1 MTVKKSSPRF
11 EDYVRGIEHLRPD
24 EQLGLIEIMSARL
37 KKNLKP
43 KKGKH
48 SIMELEGLGAH
59 IWKDVDGQQFVI
71 KERESWD

>member
-11 EDYVRGIEHLRPD
+11 DDYVRGIEHLRPD
-24 EQLGLIEIMSARL
+24 EQSGLIEIMSARL
-37 KKNLKP
+37 KKNLKR

-59 IWKDVDGQQFVI
+59 IWKDVDGQQYVI
-71 KERESWD
+71 KERGSWN